1 MVIRYGFVVQQYPRG
16 IKFSLFTNTCL
27 RQERR
32 GLLLFRFPLFMIPW
46 WHFFE
51 NFRQKNLTLTLL
63 YSGFVPDWRINAI
76 WYNCVLEI
84 WVIIDC
90 ALVIF
95 TSRYNEN
102 ILFERKHFRF
112 LVVGDLSLKWAA
124 TIGFPSS
131 AWFMVASRWSRC
143 YWTSDQQTA
152 EPTEPYIFVKE
163 Q

>member
-1 MVIRYGFVVQQYPRG
+1 MQQYPRG

-32 GLLLFRFPLFMIPW
+32 GQLLFRFPLFIITRW
-46 WHFFE
+46 LFFE
-51 NFRQKNLTLTLL
+51 NFRQKNLTPSLL
-63 YSGFVPDWRINAI
+63 YSRFVLNWRLNAVK
-76 WYNCVLEI
+76 YNCVLEI
-84 WVIIDC
+84 WVVIDC

-95 TSRYNEN
+95 TSRNNEN

-124 TIGFPSS
+124 LLVFLRQRGSWLRLAEVGVTKLRINK
-131 AWFMVASRWSRC
+131 SRNL
-143 YWTSDQQTA
+143 QN
-152 EPTEPYIFVKE
+152 PIFFVKE

>member
-1 MVIRYGFVVQQYPRG
+1 MVIRYGIVVQLYPRG

-32 GLLLFRFPLFMIPW
+32 GLLLFRFPLFIITW
-46 WHFFE
+46 WHFYE
-51 NFRQKNLTLTLL
+51 NFRQKNLILPLL
-63 YSGFVPDWRINAI
+63 YIGFVPNWRVNAM

-84 WVIIDC
+84 WVVIDC

-102 ILFERKHFRF
+102 IFFERKHFRF

-124 TIGFPSS
+124 LLVFLRQRGS
-131 AWFMVASRWSRC
+131 WLRL
-143 YWTSDQQTA
+143 A
-152 EPTEPYIFVKE
+152 EVGVTELRINKPRNLRNPIFL
-163 Q
+163 

>member
-1 MVIRYGFVVQQYPRG
+1 MVIRYGFVVQLYPRG

-32 GLLLFRFPLFMIPW
+32 GLLLFRFPLFIITW

-51 NFRQKNLTLTLL
+51 NFRQKNLTLPLL
-63 YSGFVPDWRINAI
+63 YSGFVPNWRVNAM

-84 WVIIDC
+84 WVVIDC

-95 TSRYNEN
+95 TSRYKEN

-112 LVVGDLSLKWAA
+112 LVVGNLSLKWAA
-124 TIGFPSS
+124 LLVFLRQRVSLL
-131 AWFMVASRWSRC
+131 RL
-143 YWTSDQQTA
+143 A
-152 EPTEPYIFVKE
+152 EVGVTELRINKPRNLRNPIFL
-163 Q
+163 

>member
-32 GLLLFRFPLFMIPW
+32 GLLLFRFPLFMKTW

-51 NFRQKNLTLTLL
+51 NFRQKNLTLPLL
-63 YSGFVPDWRINAI
+63 YSGFVPNWRLNAI

-84 WVIIDC
+84 WVVIDC

-124 TIGFPSS
+124 QWVLLRQRVSLL
-131 AWFMVASRWSRC
+131 RL
-143 YWTSDQQTA
+143 A
-152 EPTEPYIFVKE
+152 EVGVTELRINKPQNLRNPIFL
-163 Q
+163 